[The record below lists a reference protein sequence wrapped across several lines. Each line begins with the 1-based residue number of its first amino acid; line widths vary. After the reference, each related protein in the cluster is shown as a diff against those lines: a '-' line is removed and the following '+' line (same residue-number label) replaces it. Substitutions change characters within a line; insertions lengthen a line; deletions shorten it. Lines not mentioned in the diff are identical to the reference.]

1 MTAIEEVQQFVEGV
15 EGSEDWEAVAT
26 DFESEDYDWSA
37 ISVFWSPS
45 ARKYFW
51 YEDGGCSCN
60 GHMDYVNGIGDFH
73 VGDKADALRI
83 TGNWSDRF
91 FGEIRDHKGLRLN

>member
-1 MTAIEEVQQFVEGV
+1 VTAIEEAQQQVSGV
-15 EGSEDWEAVAT
+15 EGSEDWQVVAT
-26 DFESEDYDWSA
+26 DDEGCYDWSA

-51 YEDGGCSCN
+51 YQDSGCSCTD
-60 GHMDYVNGIGDFH
+60 HMDYVTGIGDFE
-73 VGDKADALRI
+73 VGDKADVLRV